1 MGSDGHREF
10 VRAERIEFANG
21 VFLQSCPVRDSIA
34 SNEYL
39 ERRFLHH
46 VFPGNTVSKFTATL
60 GDLWSY
66 PLNKTK
72 AALNG
77 PASDGPQ
84 DG

>member
-1 MGSDGHREF
+1 MDTNALT
-10 VRAERIEFANG
+10 VRHE
-21 VFLQSCPVRDSIA
+21 
-34 SNEYL
+34 
-39 ERRFLHH
+39 H
-46 VFPGNTVSKFTATL
+46 VFPGNIVSKFTATL